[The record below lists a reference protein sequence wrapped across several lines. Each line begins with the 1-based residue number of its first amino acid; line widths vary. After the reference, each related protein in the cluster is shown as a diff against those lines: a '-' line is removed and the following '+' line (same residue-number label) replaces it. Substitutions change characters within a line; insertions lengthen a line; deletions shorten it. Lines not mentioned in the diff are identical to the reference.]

1 MALLNRDSVL
11 SGVLGNTKG
20 NTTLKREQKTSAE
33 EKPTGLWNNFPEEAL
48 EKKNGLGYLE
58 NDVQI
63 LLEVQG
69 RGLS

>member
-1 MALLNRDSVL
+1 MALLNRGSVL

>member
-1 MALLNRDSVL
+1 VALLNRDSVL